1 MPYEPQN
8 RGLVITVCIF
18 TATLLWLIF
27 TMQAVHTVS
36 LSFPTEIRNLP
47 PDEAL
52 VALPPRTV
60 RVQVKGEGI
69 QLLRLYYN
77 PPTVPIDAGAGE
89 INFDGVVT
97 ELAGGVQVEGVFPRT
112 FVVRKEER
120 TSRTVP
126 IHARV
131 EVRTPPAFEL
141 LGPVRLRPDSVAVSG
156 AVSVLENLHFWPTV
170 HRVFEN
176 VRDTLRTTVPLADTL
191 AGLVLR
197 EFDAVEVLA
206 VVEEFTEAVREIRVL
221 VPGAPLG
228 QEYVQLAPPTIT
240 VRYPRAPQPVRR
252 RPAGRRLFCHRLL
265 RRDPGRHHR
274 PRPPP
279 PPYPGQPRA
288 ARRRLFSPDPPVFQR
303 AAGALNG
310 SPAWKI

>member
-240 VRYPRAPQPVRR
+240 VRYRVPLSQYDAAQRAEDFFATVSYDEIR
-252 RPAGRRLFCHRLL
+252 ADTTGRV
-265 RRDPGRHHR
+265 R
-274 PRPPP
+274 PRLHTPANLALRDVD
-279 PPYPGQPRA
+279 YFPRTL
-288 ARRRLFSPDPPVFQR
+288 RYFNVLLER
-303 AAGALNG
+303 
-310 SPAWKI
+310 